1 MANLDAYTSVK
12 TGLFVRLQI
21 DEYRTSSGGSYSAQ
35 VLRFSDYDSTVTIN
49 SESYIPLGKL
59 LHITPS
65 TSELRTSSN
74 TITVT
79 LSGVPTN
86 SIAEIIHSKIKGSPL
101 RIYRGY
107 FDVTTS
113 AQIGGF
119 ESRFIGSVNNYSI
132 QEEFDVEER
141 SASNLLLLECASL
154 IDVLSQKVS
163 GRKTNP
169 QSQQSFYPTDTSM
182 DRVPTLKGTKFN
194 FGAQ

>member
-1 MANLDAYTSVK
+1 MANLDSYTSVK

-21 DEYRTSSGGSYSAQ
+21 DQYRTSSGGSYSAQ
-35 VLRFSDYDSTVTIN
+35 VLRFSDYDSTVTID

-59 LHITPS
+59 LNITPS

-86 SIAEIIHSKIKGSPL
+86 SIAEIIHSKIKGSPIK
-101 RIYRGY
+101 IYRGY
-107 FDVTTS
+107 FDVATDG
-113 AQIGGF
+113 QIGDF
-119 ESRFIGSVNNYSI
+119 ESRFIGRINNYSI
-132 QEEFDVEER
+132 QEEFDVENR
-141 SASNLLLLECASL
+141 TASNLLLLECASL
-154 IDVLSQKVS
+154 VDLLSQKIS

-169 QSQQSFYPTDTSM
+169 QSHQAFYPSDTAM